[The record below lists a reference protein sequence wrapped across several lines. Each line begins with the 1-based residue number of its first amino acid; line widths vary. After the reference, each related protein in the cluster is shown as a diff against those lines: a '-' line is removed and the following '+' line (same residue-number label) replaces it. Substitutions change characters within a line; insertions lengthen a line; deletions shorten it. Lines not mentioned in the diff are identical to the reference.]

1 MANKN
6 KEILEF
12 LEQCPAVKSFLY
24 FNSSTDKAGRVSV
37 ETVYSDVWEKRFVRN
52 SGIKVYEFAVVQMLP
67 QDQGTSD
74 TNAEQAQSVQDFMDW
89 IDEQNRAKNFP
100 KFQGCQV
107 LSIENLQNMPNLAG
121 VNEAGTVAK
130 YMFQV
135 RVRYYTK
142 GVKES

>member
-1 MANKN
+1 M
-6 KEILEF
+6 
-12 LEQCPAVKSFLY
+12 
-24 FNSSTDKAGRVSV
+24 
-37 ETVYSDVWEKRFVRN
+37 YSDVWEKRFVRN

-74 TNAEQAQSVQDFMDW
+74 INAEQAQSVQDFMDW

-121 VNEAGTVAK
+121 EAGTVAK

-142 GVKES
+142 GVKA